1 MDIKKSN
8 KLHLVMLLAWL
19 ALFLVLW
26 FFYIYG
32 MINLKTSDGDEM
44 SLRIYYFNY
53 IFNPQWNIYLIFLV
67 KWCQR
72 FYLCCMV

>member
-44 SLRIYYFNY
+44 SLG
-53 IFNPQWNIYLIFLV
+53 V
-67 KWCQR
+67 K
-72 FYLCCMV
+72 